1 MQHISHEAGTIFLNT
16 NYKKFALQR
25 VNDILFIHKAQLP
38 EEHSKGCKNFIT
50 LDRVIVKS
58 ICNAYI
64 YLFINV
70 VLIFTVEESMQ

>member
-1 MQHISHEAGTIFLNT
+1 MIFYSFIRHSYLKNILKVVRIS
-16 NYKKFALQR
+16 
-25 VNDILFIHKAQLP
+25 
-38 EEHSKGCKNFIT
+38 S

-70 VLIFTVEESMQ
+70 VLIFTVEKSMQ